1 MGHFF
6 GTDGVRGIANVELTN
21 DLAYKLG
28 RYGAHVLTEGK
39 RHVKIL
45 IGKDTRI
52 SGDMLEASIAAGIMS
67 MGGDVISLGV
77 VPTPAVAFLTKHFQ
91 ADAGVVIS
99 ASHNPAEYNG
109 IKFFNKNGY
118 KLADEIEDKIEKYI
132 LGGLEAEALID
143 GDHVGTWKN
152 MPQAYQL
159 YCDHLV
165 EKMDVDFSG
174 MKIAIDCAN
183 GAATTTAACALS
195 KMKAEV
201 SAFSCEPDGH
211 NINKGCG
218 STHVEFI
225 AEKVKAGDYE
235 LGMAFDGDADR
246 LIAVDEN
253 GELVDGDK
261 IMAICA
267 DYLKGVGQL
276 KKDTLVT
283 TVMSNMG
290 LFAALGEKNIKI
302 EKTRVGDRYVLEKM
316 LAEGYNFGG
325 EQSGHLIFLDHN
337 TTGDGL
343 LSALMLMKVMK
354 KSGKKLSELKNI
366 METFP
371 QVLINAKVDNDKKHD
386 YIEDEIIRQSVKETE
401 KFFNGEGRVLVRAS
415 GTEPFVR
422 VMIEGKDQAILEQ
435 KAKELVNIIEKQL
448 G

>member
-1 MGHFF
+1 MGRFF

-39 RHVKIL
+39 KHVKIL

-52 SGDMLEASIAAGIMS
+52 SGDMLEASLAAGIMS
-67 MGGDVISLGV
+67 MGGNVVSVGV
-77 VPTPAVAFLTKHFQ
+77 VPTPAVAFLTRYFN

-118 KLADEIEDKIEKYI
+118 KLADEIEDRIEKYI

-143 GDHVGTWKN
+143 GDHVGTWN
-152 MPQAYQL
+152 TIPEAYKL

-174 MKIAIDCAN
+174 MKVAIDCAN
-183 GAATTTAACALS
+183 GAATTTAAYALS
-195 KMKAEV
+195 KMNAEV
-201 SAFSCEPDGH
+201 SALCCEPDGH

-218 STHVEFI
+218 STHVELI
-225 AEKVKAGDYE
+225 AQKVKSGDYA

-246 LIAVDEN
+246 LIAVDET
-253 GELVDGDK
+253 GEVVDGDK

-267 DYLKGVGQL
+267 DYLKEVGEL

-290 LFAALGEKNIKI
+290 LFAALGERGINI

-343 LSALMLMKVMK
+343 LSALMLMRVMK
-354 KSGKKLSELKNI
+354 KRGKKLSELKGI

-386 YIEDEIIRQSVKETE
+386 YIEDEVIRQSIKETE
-401 KFFNGEGRVLVRAS
+401 RFFNGEGRVLVRAS
-415 GTEPFVR
+415 GTEPLVR
-422 VMIEGKDQAILEQ
+422 VMIEGKDQSVLEQ
-435 KAKELVNIIEKQL
+435 KAKELVELIEKRL

>member
-1 MGHFF
+1 MGRFF

-28 RYGAHVLTEGK
+28 RYGAHVLTDGRK
-39 RHVKIL
+39 HIKIL

-52 SGDMLEASIAAGIMS
+52 SGDMLEASLAAGIMS
-67 MGGDVISLGV
+67 MGGDVLSVGV
-77 VPTPAVAFLTKHFQ
+77 VPTPAVAFLTKKLK

-109 IKFFNKNGY
+109 IKFFNKSGY

-132 LGGLEAEALID
+132 LGGLEAESIID
-143 GDHVGTWKN
+143 GDHVGTWKT
-152 MPQAYQL
+152 MPQAYKL
-159 YCDHLV
+159 YCNHLI
-165 EKMDVDFSG
+165 ENIDTDFFG
-174 MKIAIDCAN
+174 MKVAIDCAN
-183 GAATTTAACALS
+183 GAATTTAAYALS
-195 KMKAEV
+195 KLNAEV
-201 SAFSCEPDGH
+201 SALCCQPDGH

-218 STHVEFI
+218 STHVGLVQNL
-225 AEKVKAGDYE
+225 VKSGDYAIG
-235 LGMAFDGDADR
+235 LAFDGDADR
-246 LIAVDEN
+246 LIAVDET
-253 GELVDGDK
+253 GCVVDGDK

-267 DYLKGVGQL
+267 DYLKEIGEL

-290 LFAALGEKNIKI
+290 LFESLGSKGIKT
-302 EKTRVGDRYVLEKM
+302 EKTRVADRYVLEKM

-354 KSGKKLSELKNI
+354 KRGKRLSELKGI

-371 QVLINAKVDNDKKHD
+371 QVLLNAKVDNDKKHD
-386 YIEDEIIRQSVKETE
+386 YMEDEEIRQSIKEME

-415 GTEPFVR
+415 GTEPLVR
-422 VMIEGKDQAILEQ
+422 VMIEGKNQSVLEE
-435 KAKELVNIIEKQL
+435 KAKELADLIEKQL

>member
-1 MGHFF
+1 MGRFF

-28 RYGAHVLTEGK
+28 RYGAHVLTEGRK
-39 RHVKIL
+39 HVKIL

-52 SGDMLEASIAAGIMS
+52 SGDMLEASLAAGIMS
-67 MGGDVISLGV
+67 MGGNVVSLGV
-77 VPTPAVAFLTKHFQ
+77 VPTPAVAFLTRYFN

-118 KLADEIEDKIEKYI
+118 KLADEIEDRIEKYI

-143 GDHVGTWKN
+143 GDHVGTWKAI
-152 MPQAYQL
+152 PEAYKL

-174 MKIAIDCAN
+174 MKVAIDCAN
-183 GAATTTAACALS
+183 GAATTTAAYAFS
-195 KMKAEV
+195 KMNAEV
-201 SAFSCEPDGH
+201 SALCCDPDGH

-218 STHVEFI
+218 STHVELI
-225 AEKVKAGDYE
+225 AQKVKSGDYA

-246 LIAVDEN
+246 LIAVDET
-253 GELVDGDK
+253 GEVVDGDK

-267 DYLKGVGQL
+267 DYLKEVGEL

-290 LFAALGEKNIKI
+290 LFAALGERGINI

-343 LSALMLMKVMK
+343 LSALMLMRVMK
-354 KSGKKLSELKNI
+354 KRGKKLSELKGI

-386 YIEDEIIRQSVKETE
+386 YIEDEVIRQSIKQTE
-401 KFFNGEGRVLVRAS
+401 RFFNGQGRVLVRAS
-415 GTEPFVR
+415 GTEPLVR
-422 VMIEGKDQAILEQ
+422 VMIEGKDQSVLEQ
-435 KAKELVNIIEKQL
+435 KAKELVELIEKRL

>member
-1 MGHFF
+1 MGRFF

-28 RYGAHVLTEGK
+28 RYGAHVLTKGK
-39 RHVKIL
+39 KHIKIL

-52 SGDMLEASIAAGIMS
+52 SGDMLEASLAAGIMS
-67 MGGDVISLGV
+67 MGGDVISVGV
-77 VPTPAVAFLTKHFQ
+77 VPTPAVAFLTKYFK

-132 LGGLEAEALID
+132 LGGLEAESLID
-143 GDHVGTWKN
+143 GDHVGTWN
-152 MPQAYQL
+152 TSPEAYKL

-174 MKIAIDCAN
+174 MKVAIDCAN
-183 GAATTTAACALS
+183 GAATRTAAYALS
-195 KMKAEV
+195 KMNAEV
-201 SAFSCEPDGH
+201 SAFCCNPDGH

-218 STHVEFI
+218 STHVELI
-225 AEKVKAGDYE
+225 AQKVKVGDYA

-267 DYLKGVGQL
+267 DYLKEVGEL

-290 LFAALGEKNIKI
+290 LFVALGERGINI
-302 EKTRVGDRYVLEKM
+302 ERTRVGDRYVLEKM

-343 LSALMLMKVMK
+343 LSALMLMRVMK
-354 KSGKKLSELKNI
+354 KRCKRLSELKDI

-371 QVLINAKVDNDKKHD
+371 QVLINAMVDNDKKHD
-386 YIEDEIIRQSVKETE
+386 YIEDEVIRQSVKETE

-415 GTEPFVR
+415 GTEPLVR
-422 VMIEGKDQAILEQ
+422 VMIEGKDQSVLEE
-435 KAKELVNIIEKQL
+435 KAKELAELIEKRL

>member
-1 MGHFF
+1 MGRFF

-28 RYGAHVLTEGK
+28 RYGAHVLAEGK
-39 RHVKIL
+39 KQIKIL

-52 SGDMLEASIAAGIMS
+52 SGDMLEASLAAGIMS
-67 MGGDVISLGV
+67 MGGDVVSVGV
-77 VPTPAVAFLTKHFQ
+77 VPTPAVAYLTRYLG

-132 LGGLEAEALID
+132 LGGLEAESLID
-143 GDHVGTWKN
+143 GEHVGIWKT
-152 MPQAYQL
+152 MPEAYKL

-165 EKMDVDFSG
+165 GKMDVDFSG
-174 MKIAIDCAN
+174 LKVAIDCAN
-183 GAATTTAACALS
+183 GAATTTAAYALS
-195 KMKAEV
+195 KMNAEV
-201 SAFSCEPDGH
+201 SALCCQPDGH

-218 STHVEFI
+218 STHVELVQNL
-225 AEKVKAGDYE
+225 VKSGDYAIG
-235 LGMAFDGDADR
+235 LAFDGDADR
-246 LIAVDEN
+246 LIAVDET
-253 GELVDGDK
+253 GQVVDGDK

-267 DYLKGVGQL
+267 NYLKEAGEL
-276 KKDTLVT
+276 SKDTIVT

-290 LFAALGEKNIKI
+290 LFESLGSRGIKI

-316 LAEGYNFGG
+316 LADGYNFGG

-343 LSALMLMKVMK
+343 LSALMLLKVMK
-354 KSGKKLSELKNI
+354 KRGKKLSELKTI
-366 METFP
+366 MEAFP
-371 QVLINAKVDNDKKHD
+371 QVLINARVDNDKKHD
-386 YIEDEIIRQSVKETE
+386 YMEDEVIRQSVKDTE

-415 GTEPFVR
+415 GTEPLVR
-422 VMIEGKDQAILEQ
+422 VMIEGKEQDILEE
-435 KAKELVNIIEKQL
+435 KAKDLVNLIKKRL

>member
-1 MGHFF
+1 MGRFF

-28 RYGAHVLTEGK
+28 RYGAHVLTEGRK
-39 RHVKIL
+39 HVKIL

-52 SGDMLEASIAAGIMS
+52 SGDMLEASLAAGIMS
-67 MGGDVISLGV
+67 MGGDVLSVGV
-77 VPTPAVAFLTKHFQ
+77 VPTPAVAFLTKKLQ

-109 IKFFNKNGY
+109 IKFFNKSGY

-132 LGGLEAEALID
+132 LGGLEAESIID
-143 GDHVGTWKN
+143 GDHVGTWKT
-152 MPQAYQL
+152 MPEAYKL
-159 YCDHLV
+159 YCDHLT
-165 EKMDVDFSG
+165 ENIGTDFSG
-174 MKIAIDCAN
+174 LKVAIDCAN
-183 GAATTTAACALS
+183 GAATTTAAYALS
-195 KMKAEV
+195 KLNAEV
-201 SAFSCEPDGH
+201 SALCCQPDGH

-218 STHVEFI
+218 STHVELVQNL
-225 AEKVKAGDYE
+225 VKSGDYAIG
-235 LGMAFDGDADR
+235 LAFDGDADR
-246 LIAVDEN
+246 LIAVDET
-253 GELVDGDK
+253 GQVVDGDK

-267 DYLKGVGQL
+267 DYLKETGKL
-276 KKDTLVT
+276 KRDTLVT

-290 LFAALGEKNIKI
+290 LFASLGSKGIKI

-354 KSGKKLSELKNI
+354 KQGKRLSELKGI

-371 QVLINAKVDNDKKHD
+371 QVLVNARVDNDKKHD
-386 YIEDEIIRQSVKETE
+386 YMEDEEIRQSIKEME

-415 GTEPFVR
+415 GTEPLVR
-422 VMIEGKDQAILEQ
+422 VMIEGKDQSVLEE
-435 KAKELVNIIEKQL
+435 KAKELADLIEKRL